1 MCNFSNFFRKCQNLI
16 LTSQKYQDIAC
27 RLSIM
32 NLHDSIIRC
41 LYIILYGLENVVDL
55 GWKST
60 TFYTDYTVCLEE
72 LHEFCCLYC
81 S

>member
-1 MCNFSNFFRKCQNLI
+1 
-16 LTSQKYQDIAC
+16 
-27 RLSIM
+27 M

-60 TFYTDYTVCLEE
+60 TFYTNYTVCLEE